1 MASLEITPKTCVVN
15 INRQVIDRNTKNP
28 EQPPEPPI
36 RVQRGKSGKA
46 VYANEI
52 AVLDAQGNEV
62 ARFIYDP
69 QNKIV
74 ACGARLVL
82 VAHHG
87 AIAVGQEPER

>member
-1 MASLEITPKTCVVN
+1 MTIPITPKTVVVN
-15 INRQVIDRNTKNP
+15 INRQTIDANTKHGRND
-28 EQPPEPPI
+28 PPI
-36 RVQRGKSGKA
+36 RVQRGKGGKA
-46 VYANEI
+46 DYGTEV
-52 AVLDAQGNEV
+52 AVLDAQGEEV

-87 AIAVGQEPER
+87 AKVVSTQ